1 MSDEPILVVDDLH
14 GGFLTSDGDVTPVLN
29 GVSLTVARHSIT
41 AVVGETGSGKTL
53 TALCAL
59 GLAPPGFRRTSGTIT
74 FDGED
79 LTQVDDERRHRLRG
93 SGLAVVFQD
102 AKGAINPVFTIG
114 RQLSDVL
121 RLHRDLDRKAA
132 RRAAEDLLEQVKISE
147 PARRMKQYVH
157 ELSGGMAQR
166 AQLAMALA
174 CRPRLLVLDE
184 PTTGLDVTI
193 QADILEL
200 IVELTRTEGMTTWM
214 ITHDLGVVAE
224 TCDRIAV
231 LRNGQTVETGTVEE
245 IFTRAQHPYTRALI
259 ADSRLSEV
267 SVA

>member
-1 MSDEPILVVDDLH
+1 MTEQPILVIDDLH
-14 GGFLTSDGDVTPVLN
+14 GGFPAAPVLK
-29 GVSLTVARHSIT
+29 GVSLTVPRHSIT

-53 TALCAL
+53 TVLCAL
-59 GLAPPGFRRTSGTIT
+59 GLVPRGFQQTSGSIT

-79 LTQVDDERRHRLRG
+79 ITHAGDDRRRKLRG
-93 SGLAVVFQD
+93 SGMAVVFQD
-102 AKGAINPVFTIG
+102 AKGAINPVFTVG
-114 RQLSDVL
+114 RQLSDVI
-121 RLHRDLDRKAA
+121 RLHRDLDKKAA
-132 RRAAEDLLEQVKISE
+132 HQAAVDLLDQVKISE

-200 IVELTRTEGMTTWM
+200 IVDLTRTEGMTTCM

-224 TCDRIAV
+224 TCDQVAV
-231 LRNGQTVETGTVEE
+231 LRYGETVETGTTRE
-245 IFTRAQHPYTRALI
+245 IFTDARHPYTQALI

-267 SVA
+267 SAA